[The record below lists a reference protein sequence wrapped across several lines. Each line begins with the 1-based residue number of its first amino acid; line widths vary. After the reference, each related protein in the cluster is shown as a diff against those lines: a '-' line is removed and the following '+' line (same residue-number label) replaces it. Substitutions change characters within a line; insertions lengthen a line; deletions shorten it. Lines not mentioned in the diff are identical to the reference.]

1 LNLDCIIGAQATIK
15 GAMTSRRDWLLVW
28 LPAMYPF
35 AAAGA
40 EASATTIRGKLVQ
53 ASGKSPVL
61 ESADGIHALDGDADS
76 VGVLKDKRLAGETFE
91 LEGKF
96 GQGGAFVVDPI
107 HTRAMRVLKDGKA
120 LLVTYWCEVCSIRT
134 YTPGICW
141 CCQEYTELDLRE
153 NLPTDPQ

>member
-1 LNLDCIIGAQATIK
+1 
-15 GAMTSRRDWLLVW
+15 MTSRRDWLLVW
-28 LPAMYPF
+28 LPAMYPL
-35 AAAGA
+35 ASAGA

-53 ASGKSPVL
+53 ASGKDPAL
-61 ESADGIHALDGDADS
+61 EAKEGLYTLGGDVDT
-76 VGVLKDKRLAGETFE
+76 VGVLKDTRLAGETFE
-91 LEGKF
+91 LKGKF
-96 GQGGAFVVDPI
+96 DGAGTFRVDPI
-107 HTRAMRVLKDGKA
+107 HTRAMRVLKNGKA